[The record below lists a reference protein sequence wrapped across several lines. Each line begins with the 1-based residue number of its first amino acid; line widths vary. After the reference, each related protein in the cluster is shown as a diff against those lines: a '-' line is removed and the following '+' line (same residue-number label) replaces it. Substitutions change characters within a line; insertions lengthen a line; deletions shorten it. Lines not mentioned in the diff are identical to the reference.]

1 MAQSDQNPSSSNT
14 SLAPQPTVPPLNPPL
29 KPPVVAPV
37 PRTPPTSANPGLA
50 RPPGWLFQ
58 SGNPIT
64 PDAWR
69 KSVDSQVLDETKIYK
84 APVRQSF
91 ASNAVRG
98 APSIVELARALKNDP
113 QLIFEF
119 VYNNIDWE
127 PGIGLQKGALGCL
140 QDGIG
145 NSFDQSALLIALLR
159 QAGFV
164 ANYSL
169 GQIQLSEAQYNAW
182 FGTNSIWAAYNYCG
196 NLNVPAVYP
205 TWNGS
210 IYQMV
215 ISHCW
220 VQVVISGTTYMLD
233 PTIKTYTRKTAVANL
248 GTILGYNAT
257 TFLNNAKSGAT
268 VDAGGNYVQNMNRT
282 NIRNDLKT
290 MTSNLVSYIQ
300 NNAVGTAPAGTATV
314 EDVIGGQAIVPV
326 SLPFAYSTTLAYE
339 APGDV
344 PTIWTGDVPLSYK
357 NTLRVQFPLS
367 TGGWSIDQ
375 TFTSDQLAGSRLT
388 LFFNN
393 SLQPVLALNGVTVAT
408 GEAQGVGTWNSV
420 KLTVVHNG
428 YPVTWYNQEW
438 WQSYI
443 SAGKYYLIGN
453 AWGNAGRGQA
463 LFHQKQLAQNTAAG
477 GSSTSEPIMGEQLSV
492 IWWDVVG
499 QGSRVAD
506 LVNRLKSCKTVY
518 HHQVGVISFDSFSA
532 GAFAT
537 DIGGVAAGSTN
548 LNNDMTQVPINDE
561 VNAMHGVALEAVTL
575 AQVTGL
581 TPGLSTTTV
590 LDAVNSAGDKI
601 YKGTSAN
608 WNTGANVAAALN
620 ANGFSTTDTNNIY
633 NWYLQYGW
641 AVVMGE
647 SPNRTLGSW
656 SGWADWLYPGSGA
669 FGLLNGSYKGGGAQP
684 GPAIAGAPSP
694 NPVEGSPVT
703 QYTAGDPISM
713 SSGDFLYSH
722 DDLSI
727 GSGEHPYKLTFQ
739 RFYSSANQFVN
750 GPLGRGWSHGF
761 DLSAKVSS
769 DGYLAMG
776 DQFAI
781 QGAATIAEL
790 FVAIDLF
797 NDTTNPVVKLV
808 TASIADNWWVDQ
820 LVNNTVVVSMPQDTN
835 VYVKQP
841 DGSYTAPSRS
851 PSTLTLV
858 AGAYTVTTPQKL
870 KFNYNTSGK
879 IATIVYPN
887 GVTLT
892 FNYAS
897 GVLSSVTNGMGR
909 TLTLN
914 YTGGKLTSVTDG
926 TGRSVSFTLD
936 ANSNQT
942 AFVDANGKTTSYSY
956 DNPGRMTAYFLPA
969 NPLTAA
975 ATNVYD
981 SLSRVKTQSNARSQ
995 VWNYYIAG
1003 SRSEIVDP
1011 IGNRDI
1017 FYFNALGGI
1026 TRQIDALGFKTDNV
1040 FDGLNRMVQT
1050 TMPEGN
1056 QIKWTLDASNNPLT
1070 RTQVPKPGSGLANI
1084 VETFTYDPL
1093 WAKVKTYKD
1102 GRLNTTTYTYDVTL
1116 GNLLTIQ
1123 RPVVGGL
1130 TPTVTMTWN
1139 ARGQM
1144 LTRTDETN
1152 IVTKFTYDVTTESL
1166 TTQVVD
1172 YFAGGGHLNLTTSF
1186 GYNAFGDVTSLTDP
1200 RSKSTTFS
1208 WDNLRQLKQ
1217 KTDPAPFSYVMNLN
1231 YDDNGN
1237 LLNIQRQTGTTPAWQ
1252 IYSWTYSPTNKK
1264 LTAVDPSLNTSTWT
1278 YDGKDRIQT
1287 VTDAQSRQWQY
1298 AYDALDRLSVTT
1310 DPTST
1315 VCDTRTFTNN
1325 GMLASVKDARN
1336 NTTTYSWDGF
1346 DRLNK
1351 TTYADTTFEQNSS
1364 YDANGN
1370 VLIQLTRSGSSI
1382 VCTYDALNRLATK
1395 SPAGQPVITNTYDLA
1410 DRLTQSSKP
1419 VVAGNPSS
1427 GAHKFFFDTAGRFWK
1442 EQYSDSKTV
1451 VHVLDA
1457 NGNRTKTTW
1466 PDGYF
1471 VDRTYDELNRLTA
1484 IKLNGSA
1491 STAVAFS
1498 YNQLSQRTQLTYS
1511 NGATVVYTPQLNE
1524 DVTTITHNFVGS
1536 SVVFTYGFNNVH
1548 EPTSVQVSD
1557 STYMWYPAAASTTYG
1572 TADSVNKYP
1581 AVGGTSYTYNANKN
1595 LTGDGVWAYGYN
1607 TENQLVTASK
1617 SGTSASFVYDPMQRQ
1632 SQKTVGAVKTR
1643 YIYSEWQ
1650 RIADY
1655 NGVTGTLQNRYV
1667 YGTEMDEPLI
1677 QVTSA
1682 GVLTFLHADKMG
1694 TVIAVSNAAGAVVNK
1709 NPYGQFGESTTI
1721 GGTTFGYTGQR
1732 RDAELDGLHYY
1743 KMRVYSPK
1751 IGRFL
1756 QPDPVGYAGASD
1768 FNLYSYVGN
1777 RSLKFTDP
1785 MGQAA
1790 VSFWFL
1796 IFLYIAWFLVFVA
1809 LGTQALATDAG
1820 IRANPAA
1827 YKHEPLK
1834 VYDVLDLLRPLS
1846 GLPFYQEYYQNLAAV
1861 GVKSGDGWY
1870 PAGYIDGV
1878 APAGWYTQEQ
1888 IAARTPKPQ
1897 NGQPSPSGGGNGT
1910 QGPNGAYAQPVLG
1923 LGADQSF
1930 GGNAYYDYNQRAIA
1944 QSYDPG
1950 FGPNTPGGFGGGV
1963 W

>member
-14 SLAPQPTVPPLNPPL
+14 PLAPQPTVPPLNPPL
-29 KPPVVAPV
+29 KPPVVEPV
-37 PRTPPTSANPGLA
+37 PQRPPTSANPGLA

-69 KSVDSQVLDETKIYK
+69 KTVDSQVLDETKIYK
-84 APVRQSF
+84 APVQQSF

-326 SLPFAYSTTLAYE
+326 NLPFAYSTTLPYE

-388 LFFNN
+388 LFSNN

-420 KLTVVHNG
+420 LLTVVHNG
-428 YPVTWYNQEW
+428 YPVTWYNQQW

-453 AWGNAGRGQA
+453 AWGNAGRGQS

-590 LDAVNSAGDKI
+590 LDAVNTAGDKI

-647 SPNRTLGSW
+647 RPSRTLGSW

-694 NPVEGSPVT
+694 NPVDGSPVT
-703 QYTAGDPISM
+703 QYTSGDPISM

-750 GPLGRGWSHGF
+750 GPLGLGWSHGF

-841 DGSYTAPSRS
+841 DGSYTAPSRN

-870 KFNYNTSGK
+870 KFNYNASGK

-897 GVLSSVTNGMGR
+897 GVLASVTNGMGR

-956 DNPGRMTAYFLPA
+956 DNPGRMTAYFMPA
-969 NPLTAA
+969 NPLTAF

-1026 TRQIDALGFKTDNV
+1026 TRHIDALGFKTDNV

-1070 RTQVPKPGSGLANI
+1070 RTKVPKPGSGLANI

-1166 TTQVVD
+1166 TSQVVD

-1186 GYNAFGDVTSLTDP
+1186 GYNAAGDVTSMTDP
-1200 RSKSTTFS
+1200 RSKITTFS

-1252 IYSWTYSPTNKK
+1252 IYSWTYSLTNRK

-1370 VLIQLTRSGSSI
+1370 VLTQLTRSGSSI
-1382 VCTYDALNRLATK
+1382 VYTYDVLNRLSTK

-1419 VVAGNPSS
+1419 VVAGDPSS

-1471 VDRTYDELNRLTA
+1471 VDRTYDELNRLTT

-1536 SVVFTYGFNNVH
+1536 NVVFTYGFNNVH

-1581 AVGGTSYTYNANKN
+1581 AVGGTSYTYDANKN
-1595 LTGDGVWAYGYN
+1595 LTGDGVWTYGYN

-1617 SGTSASFVYDPMQRQ
+1617 SGTSASFVYDPLQRQ

-1655 NGVTGTLQNRYV
+1655 DGVTGTLQNRYV

-1743 KMRVYSPK
+1743 KLRVYSPK

-1756 QPDPVGYAGASD
+1756 QPDPIGYAGASD

-1777 RSLKFTDP
+1777 RALKFTDP

-1790 VSFWFL
+1790 VNLWL
-1796 IFLYIAWFLVFVA
+1796 LLFLYIAWFLVFVA

-1827 YKHEPLK
+1827 YKDEPLK

-1846 GLPFYQEYYQNLAAV
+1846 GWPLYREYYQYLASV
-1861 GVKSGDGWY
+1861 GVQSGDGWY

-1888 IAARTPKPQ
+1888 IAARTPKPG
-1897 NGQPSPSGGGNGT
+1897 NGQPSPNGGGNGA

-1950 FGPNTPGGFGGGV
+1950 FGPDTTGGSGGGV
-1963 W
+1963 R